1 MLCMVGMTERRVPQ
15 IVEKQLQG
23 QTQIQIAEDLG
34 VSTMTIYRDK
44 QTPLYNIL
52 INEFFQLYKDTI
64 RELINSEQLTI
75 KQEALKELG
84 RMYRAG
90 MGRHTTITEDIKL
103 TANLN
108 ITQDRQKKD
117 ELVKSLDLSPDQYRV
132 LEDSVKDEPE

>member
-1 MLCMVGMTERRVPQ
+1 MSDKRVPQ

-23 QTQIQIAEDLG
+23 KNQLQIAEDLG
-34 VSTMTIYRDK
+34 VSRMTIYRDK

-52 INEFFQLYKDTI
+52 IDEFFQLYKDTI
-64 RELINSEQLTI
+64 KELINSEQITV

-90 MGRHTTITEDIKL
+90 MGKHTTITEDIKL

-108 ITQDRQKKD
+108 ITEDRRRKD
-117 ELVKSLDLSPDQYRV
+117 DLVKSLELTPDQYRV
-132 LEDSVKDEPE
+132 LEDSIKDEQK

>member
-1 MLCMVGMTERRVPQ
+1 MVDMAERRIPQ

-34 VSTMTIYRDK
+34 VSTMTVYRDK

-90 MGRHTTITEDIKL
+90 MGKHTTITEDIKL
-103 TANLN
+103 TATLN
-108 ITQDRQKKD
+108 ITQDRQRKD
-117 ELVKSLDLSPDQYRV
+117 NLVKSLELTPDQYRV
-132 LEDSVKDEPE
+132 LEDSVTDESE